1 MSNEQCAMSN
11 EQSFGLLRTG
21 LRFPISF
28 AMPARC
34 CLILLIGVGLSG
46 WRATAC
52 AAAAAAAE
60 SIPRPAN
67 SSLTRMD
74 YGSLLTYTV
83 GLPSTPGKTNANL
96 ALKGVCIR
104 LGGSNEA
111 AVCFDTDLLRYY
123 AGWTG
128 GFLDLSKTHLT
139 SYKGSE
145 HALIQGDL
153 QFQTALEPGWSRAG
167 DFSDPRPIQAGPLP
181 RDWGRFKALY
191 RY

>member
-1 MSNEQCAMSN
+1 
-11 EQSFGLLRTG
+11 
-21 LRFPISF
+21 
-28 AMPARC
+28 
-34 CLILLIGVGLSG
+34 
-46 WRATAC
+46 
-52 AAAAAAAE
+52 
-60 SIPRPAN
+60 
-67 SSLTRMD
+67 MD

-111 AVCFDTDLLRYY
+111 AVCFDADLLRYY

-145 HALIQGDL
+145 YATIQGEVKFSTKL
-153 QFQTALEPGWSRAG
+153 GPGWAKED
-167 DFSDPRPIQAGPLP
+167 DFADPRALPAGPLP
-181 RDWGRFKALY
+181 RERGQFKGLY
-191 RY
+191 RHGQPARRSSNCPTARRPTGSLFSGAPFTSTGPPSH